1 MRNNTQE
8 VQGPITQTQHKMFE
22 VIKEYKCYN
31 FKKGKARICTSY
43 YYFLGFTLC
52 LSLVLHIFKCIT
64 VLFHSLS
71 DPMVLPSI
79 IFCVT
84 IFYKCSIVKLLKISK
99 NTQKI
104 STMDSIQTL
113 VTYILLE
120 IIREFQCIFFLER
133 GLNTVFVI
141 KSYQFFLEHGL
152 NTVLVIKSYQRYLE
166 ISAYLGSRVR
176 ERRAARRAKLAFIN
190 GIGRNVNVSF
200 KVSFLKL

>member
-31 FKKGKARICTSY
+31 FNKGKARVCTSY
-43 YYFLGFTLC
+43 FCFLGFTLC

-104 STMDSIQTL
+104 SAMDSIQTL

-133 GLNTVFVI
+133 
-141 KSYQFFLEHGL
+141 GL